1 MGQKRPKGIF
11 EICSEEGK
19 QQITFNSIKEFDDLI
34 SALER
39 AKALYVEEH
48 GEQGP
53 DETLYVEKSDGTACG
68 FYSKGYMSSR
78 GSDPEAGKNDLYSFC
93 LLNADG
99 IVMAKIL
106 AGGFFCGGGGVPH
119 TFYEND
125 KIVAVAPASWTIVRE
140 ENFDEES

>member
-1 MGQKRPKGIF
+1 MYEHMGQKRPKGIF

-48 GEQGP
+48 GGQET
-53 DETLYVEKSDGTACG
+53 DEMEPSVE
-68 FYSKGYMSSR
+68 
-78 GSDPEAGKNDLYSFC
+78 KNDLYSFC

-106 AGGFFCGGGGVPH
+106 ADRLSRDIYGDFH
-119 TFYEND
+119 IFYEKD
-125 KIVAVAPASWTIVRE
+125 KIVAVAPASWTVVRE

>member
-48 GEQGP
+48 GEHEP
-53 DETLYVEKSDGTACG
+53 EETEHGVEISDL
-68 FYSKGYMSSR
+68 S
-78 GSDPEAGKNDLYSFC
+78 SFC

-106 AGGFFCGGGGVPH
+106 ANGFQENDMGTH
-119 TFYEND
+119 YFYE
-125 KIVAVAPASWTIVRE
+125 KGVIVAVAPASWTVVRE

>member
-1 MGQKRPKGIF
+1 MGQKRPRGIF

-39 AKALYVEEH
+39 AKALYAEEH
-48 GEQGP
+48 GGQEP
-53 DETLYVEKSDGTACG
+53 DEMEPSVE
-68 FYSKGYMSSR
+68 
-78 GSDPEAGKNDLYSFC
+78 KNDLYSFC

-106 AGGFFCGGGGVPH
+106 ADRLSRDIYGDFH
-119 TFYEND
+119 IFYEKD
-125 KIVAVAPASWTIVRE
+125 KIVAVAPASWTVIRE

>member
-19 QQITFNSIKEFDDLI
+19 QQITFNSIAEFDDLI

-48 GEQGP
+48 GEHEP
-53 DETLYVEKSDGTACG
+53 DETEPSVE
-68 FYSKGYMSSR
+68 
-78 GSDPEAGKNDLYSFC
+78 ENDLYSFC

-106 AGGFFCGGGGVPH
+106 ADRFCCGGGGVPH
-119 TFYEND
+119 TFYEKD
-125 KIVAVAPASWTIVRE
+125 KIVAVAPASWTVVRE